1 MYRIDGR
8 RSRLA
13 MAWIVAGVA
22 ISGVAFAQEGRPDV
36 STGSSGFV
44 TAAAVLAEAP
54 APRPGAIVADPRATQ
69 VEAWLAQEDYG
80 PLTQALAAFGVEVV
94 LFQPGG
100 KVTAADGAVVL
111 SGYAPDR
118 AGALA
123 KFVGEAGRA
132 GLQAMLGPIDVSLPG
147 TAALTK
153 VLSSAERAVPVQG
166 GFTGVC
172 LRLPGLPAPVQAA
185 APEQVGAALASWLAQ
200 VRSLVAEAARVC
212 APAGRR
218 VYVLSDSP
226 ELLSLAL
233 RDAPEGVSPLFRA
246 ELGREPTLGYGYRI
260 AAVSGTTRPSGVWLD
275 SPTASAYA
283 MVRAMALACLRGARL
298 LCLGDARYLLGEAL
312 NGRHVADMAASLKEF
327 ASMPDREARA
337 GVALVVDAEAEAR
350 GLLSPAGGLPS
361 ETASNLA
368 AAMALN
374 SSGYP
379 WSLLTEPAQLEAL
392 NPDAVVV
399 PAGAALSEPAMSA
412 LEAYARGGGRLVC
425 FAEFG
430 ARQISGEDRLKAD
443 RFGVDLLLP
452 ATRVRRVRH
461 PLTTIRV
468 VATVAGARH
477 AKGDEIPVRPGEGP
491 GVFLPEA
498 HSGSD
503 TLAVYPALDVPAAL
517 AWTLDAG
524 RVAWLNCSPEMLGGN
539 LLADALA
546 YLGVTPVVP
555 DRGGDLRTPTSL
567 DGMHTEQRGRVLDYR
582 TVALNP
588 ECAPP
593 PAAPDDGAM
602 YDTYLAGPGVVAVSL
617 GYRHEELADG
627 SIIGIGVSDIGL
639 HSFRTAVIADG
650 GRTVWTDAAG
660 IIEWPPGSTVER
672 FEPETGEYVTWM
684 FAPGDRCVR
693 ATEPGLYRMAVKP
706 PGWYPA
712 VVDDGG
718 AGIARCVQEADGS
731 CALRVHQPGTV
742 AIRLS
747 PDILETKSIEVRRTE
762 DVPGAGQVVVPE
774 GPTWHV
780 NHAGVLQLA
789 AAPGG
794 EYALVFPDRGPEPL
808 EYAIELDSLSG
819 ASVGAVDGTRAVWM
833 ERYQESACEGILT
846 RWGSPGQGADL
857 VLHAV
862 TGDLYGAQGPDLA
875 NPPARLRV
883 LVNGRPVEELDSAA
897 PACVQDGQPSEWSDI
912 SVPIPANCLRRGTNT
927 VRLVNLGPNWFAFD
941 SLVVRIRPAQ

>member
-54 APRPGAIVADPRATQ
+54 APQPGAIVADPRAAR
-69 VEAWLAQEDYG
+69 VEAWLAQGDYA
-80 PLTQALAAFGVEVV
+80 PLAQALAAFGVEVA

-100 KVTAADGAVVL
+100 QVTAADGTVVL
-111 SGYAPDR
+111 SGYAPER

-123 KFVGEAGRA
+123 KFLGEAGRA
-132 GLQAMLGPIDVSLPG
+132 GLQVLLGPIEVPLPG
-147 TAALTK
+147 TTALAK
-153 VLSSAERAVPVQG
+153 ALASAERAASVQG
-166 GFTGVC
+166 GFAGVC
-172 LRLPGLPAPVQAA
+172 LRLPGLPAPEQAVA
-185 APEQVGAALASWLAQ
+185 EEASATALTAWQAQ
-200 VRSLVAEAARVC
+200 VRLLIAEAARAC

-246 ELGREPTLGYGYRI
+246 ELGREPTLGYGYRL
-260 AAVSGTTRPSGVWLD
+260 AAVSGTSEPSGVWLD
-275 SPTASAYA
+275 SPTASAHA

-298 LCLGDARYLLGEAL
+298 LCLGDARGLLGEAL
-312 NGRHVADMAASLKEF
+312 DGKHVADMAASLREF
-327 ASMPDREARA
+327 ALAPGREART

-361 ETASNLA
+361 ETPSNLA

-379 WSLLTEPAQLEAL
+379 WSLVADPAQLEAL

-430 ARQISGEDRLKAD
+430 ARQVSGEDRLKAD

-468 VATVAGARH
+468 VATVEGARH

-588 ECAPP
+588 ECAPL

-602 YDTYLAGPGVVAVSL
+602 YDAYLAGPGVVAVSL

-627 SIIGIGVSDIGL
+627 SVIGIGVSDIGL
-639 HSFRTAVIADG
+639 HSFRTALVADG

-660 IIEWPPGSTVER
+660 IVEWPPDSTIER

-684 FAPGDRCVR
+684 FAPDERCVR

-731 CALRVHQPGTV
+731 CALRVREPGTV

-747 PDILETKSIEVRRTE
+747 PDILETKSVEVRRTE
-762 DVPGAGQVVVPE
+762 DASGAGPVAVPE
-774 GPTWHV
+774 GPAWHV
-780 NHAGVLQLA
+780 NHAGLLQLA

-819 ASVGAVDGTRAVWM
+819 APVGTVDGTRAVWM
-833 ERYQESACEGILT
+833 ERYQVAACEAAFT
-846 RWGSPGQGADL
+846 RWGSPGQGADV

-862 TGDLYGAQGPDLA
+862 TGDLYGAQGPDVA

-883 LVNGRPVEELDSAA
+883 LVNGRAVEELESAA

-912 SVPIPANCLRRGTNT
+912 SVPIPADCLRRGTNT
-927 VRLVNLGPNWFAFD
+927 VRVVNLGPNWFAFD